1 MTANGIDRILVLDG
15 EILIAM
21 EVAQILRDGL
31 ACDTV
36 AASWSTFDDRCPN
49 DIFDVIVMDC
59 EYVPAEIVEALGR
72 PPFDRAPLV
81 FLTTGSQERNE
92 ALAAAIPVVE
102 KPIFPGAL
110 LAAVRRVLV
119 PHAA

>member
-1 MTANGIDRILVLDG
+1 MATNGIDRILVLDG

-21 EVAQILRDGL
+21 EVAQILQDGL

-36 AASWSTFDDRCPN
+36 AASWSTFDDRCP
-49 DIFDVIVMDC
+49 DDGFDLIVMDC
-59 EYVPAEIVEALGR
+59 EYVPAEIVEALGK
-72 PPFDRAPLV
+72 PPFDRMPLV
-81 FLTTGSQERNE
+81 FLTTGSQPCNA

-102 KPIFPGAL
+102 KPILPDAL
-110 LAAVRRVLV
+110 LAAVRRVLI